1 MKKINLVT
9 ALFPAFFAVSCGSPI
24 AYQKSKPEIGSRG
37 LHASEHRQLA
47 NYHSDAANQQRVM
60 SDRRSNG
67 IDNGMPSPWYRSWG
81 SDEDHEQMAQFHR
94 AEVKAI
100 NAQYTSACGSISDV
114 NAAVSPLAKFGMGG
128 WATQSG
134 AIVYLSPDSGTP
146 EQLMQAIACHRAW
159 MMLAPA
165 NMENCPLDLPGLQFD
180 VRGDGESITL
190 SLTVADRA
198 LVPELQR
205 RVASEMR

>member
-1 MKKINLVT
+1 M
-9 ALFPAFFAVSCGSPI
+9 P
-24 AYQKSKPEIGSRG
+24 
-37 LHASEHRQLA
+37 
-47 NYHSDAANQQRVM
+47 
-60 SDRRSNG
+60 DRRSNG
-67 IDNGMPSPWYRSWG
+67 VDNGMPSPWYRSWG
-81 SDEDHEQMAQFHR
+81 SNEDHEELAQFHR
-94 AEVKAI
+94 AEAKALS
-100 NAQYTSACGSISDV
+100 AQYAAACGAVSSVD
-114 NAAVSPLAKFGMGG
+114 AAVSPLAKFGMGG

-134 AIVYLSPDSGTP
+134 AIVYLSPDSGPP